1 MDSLYDS
8 TSEYFQ
14 TIPNQLETINSIGN
28 YGIVSL
34 YNSKREQTILTP
46 FNGED
51 VEIYGNPTNYEIEFT
66 SLFDNINIDIDDGN
80 NPIIVDFLDKYPNSY
95 EGAIDTIK
103 TNLKNYIKKVQGGFS
118 TKFATTIQ
126 TILSYEQDF
135 YQLIRKIS
143 LVYTQVDGKLLSGN
157 VPRVYNLSG
166 TTGPADTDIDTLVE
180 LKEDFKKFTEVMS
193 DYNLILQDYYIINN
207 KDLEYFS
214 GDYET
219 PFETELL
226 NDYDKYFYMVMS
238 RDLTNQ
244 NTLTQFQTEMAKGLE
259 SNNQLIRRLNRSIED
274 VTNRYKKQLK
284 KEEKIFTDFK
294 KTKDYKEFT
303 EGLDENLYVKGKTRK
318 MNYDTNTNSNTQSNG
333 ELIKQLYLE
342 PFRFK

>member
-1 MDSLYDS
+1 
-8 TSEYFQ
+8 
-14 TIPNQLETINSIGN
+14 
-28 YGIVSL
+28 
-34 YNSKREQTILTP
+34 
-46 FNGED
+46 
-51 VEIYGNPTNYEIEFT
+51 
-66 SLFDNINIDIDDGN
+66 
-80 NPIIVDFLDKYPNSY
+80 
-95 EGAIDTIK
+95 
-103 TNLKNYIKKVQGGFS
+103 
-118 TKFATTIQ
+118 
-126 TILSYEQDF
+126 
-135 YQLIRKIS
+135 
-143 LVYTQVDGKLLSGN
+143 
-157 VPRVYNLSG
+157 
-166 TTGPADTDIDTLVE
+166 
-180 LKEDFKKFTEVMS
+180 MS

-219 PFETELL
+219 PFETKLL

-274 VTNRYKKQLK
+274 VTDRYKKQLK